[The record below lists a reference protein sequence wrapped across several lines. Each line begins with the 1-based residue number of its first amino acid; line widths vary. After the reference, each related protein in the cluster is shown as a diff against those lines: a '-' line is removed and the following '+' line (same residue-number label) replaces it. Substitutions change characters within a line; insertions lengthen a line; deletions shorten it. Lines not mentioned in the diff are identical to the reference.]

1 MSSSIS
7 NATQTPT
14 DVVTLKQVRRPTT
27 RKETPS
33 GKEPKSSTASNIT
46 LPEDVV
52 TLSSS
57 SRSKAEEAS
66 LLAKKKPSLAVT
78 ADEKQALLS
87 AGSSKEGFSIHV

>member
-14 DVVTLKQVRRPTT
+14 DVVTLQQVRRPSAP

-33 GKEPKSSTASNIT
+33 GKAPQRSTASNIT

-52 TLSSS
+52 TLSTS
-57 SRSKAEEAS
+57 SRSKAEAS
-66 LLAKKKPSLAVT
+66 LLAKKKPSLPVT

-87 AGSSKEGFSIHV
+87 AGSDKNGFSIHV

>member
-57 SRSKAEEAS
+57 SRSKAEAS